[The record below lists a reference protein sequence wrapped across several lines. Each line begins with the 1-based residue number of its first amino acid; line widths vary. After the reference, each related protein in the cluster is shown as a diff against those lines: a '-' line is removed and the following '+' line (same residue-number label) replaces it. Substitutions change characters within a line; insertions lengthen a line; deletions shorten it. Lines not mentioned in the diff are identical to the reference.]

1 LSTSAISKRYAKAL
15 VSLGTEQNKV
25 EEFGRELDRLG
36 AVVAAEDLLRLLLES
51 PTLPLA
57 KKSAILDEVMAKMDI
72 NAEMRKFFGL
82 LLEKDRMQYLAL
94 IQRDFRQ
101 LADELSG
108 TLRAKVTVASTLSD
122 AQKSAIG
129 GELEKQTGKK
139 VELTVSVDPA
149 LIGGLRT
156 EIGGRLFDGSIKTQ
170 LKRIED
176 TLTKG

>member
-1 LSTSAISKRYAKAL
+1 
-15 VSLGTEQNKV
+15 
-25 EEFGRELDRLG
+25 
-36 AVVAAEDLLRLLLES
+36 
-51 PTLPLA
+51 
-57 KKSAILDEVMAKMDI
+57 MAKLDI
-72 NAEMRKFFGL
+72 TAEMRKFFGL

-108 TLRAKVTVASTLSD
+108 TLRAKVTVASALND